1 MLKLVKYELI
11 QSWRNFA
18 MVFFGYLVLCA
29 LTPLLGFNEN
39 MLMIQGILI
48 AILVC
53 TIMGIMFGVFLTV
66 AKNYKNSMFGRNG
79 YLTLTLPVN
88 NHQLL
93 SAKLISSMTW
103 IILSGIVL
111 IVGMFVLVFSI
122 VGFDQFFNGFQEMM
136 RVFGEFI
143 QYWGI
148 EFLQILF
155 LMFMN
160 ILAFVLLIFCAL
172 SLSHTCWIRNHRVF
186 WAIVIIVLYNIITST
201 IFGDMPSIFT
211 YGYMTSGTQYLSNAS
226 MFNEG
231 YWISVGYA
239 TLQSV
244 VLYGLTW
251 FFLEK
256 KVEIQ

>member
-18 MVFFGYLVLCA
+18 MVFFGYLILCA

-39 MLMIQGILI
+39 LLMIQGILT

-53 TIMGIMFGVFLTV
+53 TIMGIFIGVFLTV
-66 AKNYKNSMFGRNG
+66 AKSYKNSMFGRNG

-93 SAKLISSMTW
+93 SAKIISSMTW

-111 IVGMFVLVFSI
+111 IIGMFVLVFSI
-122 VGFDQFFNGFQEMM
+122 VGFDQFFAGMQDLFRE
-136 RVFGEFI
+136 FGVFI
-143 QYWGI
+143 QHWGV

-155 LMFMN
+155 LMILN
-160 ILAFVLLIFCAL
+160 VLAFVLLIFCAL
-172 SLSHTCWIRNHRVF
+172 TLSHTCWIRNHRVF

-201 IFGDMPSIFT
+201 VFSDLPSVFT
-211 YGYMTSGTQYLSNAS
+211 ASYMIEGSQYLPTATL
-226 MFNEG
+226 FNEG
-231 YWISVGYA
+231 YWISIAFAVI
-239 TLQSV
+239 QSAI
-244 VLYGLTW
+244 LYGLTW

-256 KVEIQ
+256 KIEIQ